1 VGRRA
6 LRARRARREQAGKLA
21 EVQAELARGQ
31 SQRAVAEQ
39 LRVPRATLQGWLA
52 QGPSGDVPA
61 ALAQFVA
68 SEEGVAWLHRQVLAA
83 QLVITLLAGAGIRQV
98 CTFLELSGLSAFVA
112 SSYGSQ
118 QKLNAA
124 LEEAVVAYAEQQRQT
139 LAAQMPQRRITV
151 CEDETYHPEI
161 CLVAVEPVSNF
172 ILRECYAQDR
182 SAATWT
188 QALAEA
194 LEGLRVEVIQG
205 SSDEAKGL
213 LRHVERDLGAHHSPD
228 VFHFQHE
235 VSKATALPLAREV
248 EQSRRASD
256 QASEEV
262 AAQRQAREA
271 HRRCWPRP
279 RGRPPAF
286 DARIHAALMAQAE
299 ADARCAQAEQR
310 QQQTRGCVRELA
322 DAYHPYD
329 LETGRAQPPERVAER
344 FAACWRQLA
353 ELAEQIDLP
362 ERARERIAKAERLTT
377 QLLAT
382 VAFFFA
388 TIQAK
393 VEALGLAPEIEAAV
407 HQQLI
412 PAIYLERVAARSTGA
427 ERRHALRQR
436 SQELLEPLRRPD
448 SPLQALPKQLRTDI
462 ETVAGECANLFQR
475 SSSCVEGR
483 NGQLA
488 LHHHGKHRLSTRR
501 LAALTALHNYF
512 IRRPDG
518 TTAAERFFARAPA
531 PMFACLVQTL
541 DPPPRPAQKRP
552 RAPRR
557 SYLETLT
564 A

>member
-1 VGRRA
+1 M
-6 LRARRARREQAGKLA
+6 
-21 EVQAELARGQ
+21 QAELARGQ

-52 QGPSGDVPA
+52 QEPSGDVPA

-139 LAAQMPQRRITV
+139 LAAQMPPRRISV

-161 CLVAVEPVSNF
+161 CLVAMEPVSNF

-188 QALAEA
+188 QALADA

-205 SSDEAKGL
+205 TSDEAKGL

-248 EQSRRASD
+248 EQTRRASD

-271 HRRCWPRP
+271 HQRCSPRP

-286 DARIHAALMAQAE
+286 DARLHAALTAQTE

-310 QQQTRGCVRELA
+310 QQQARGCVRELA
-322 DAYHPYD
+322 DAYHPYE

-344 FAACWRQLA
+344 FAACWRQLG

-412 PAIYLERVAARSTGA
+412 PAIYLERVA
-427 ERRHALRQR
+427 ERRHALRRQ
-436 SQELLEPLRRPD
+436 SHALLEPLRRPD
-448 SPLQALPKQLRTDI
+448 SPLQALPEQLRTDI
-462 ETVAGECANLFQR
+462 ETVASECADLFQR

-501 LAALTALHNYF
+501 LAALTAIHNYF
-512 IRRPDG
+512 IRRSDG
-518 TTAAERFFARAPA
+518 TTAAERFFAHAPA
-531 PMFACLVQTL
+531 PMFDWLVRNL

-552 RAPRR
+552 RAPRQT
-557 SYLETLT
+557 YLAPL
-564 A
+564 AA